1 MSAADAALSASA
13 DETEALAAEL
23 ACELAAGA
31 VIHVCGEIGSGKT
44 TFIRGAC
51 RALGFSGPVTS
62 PSYTICNR
70 YEQGD
75 LLISHLDCQRLE
87 GASGE
92 EAGLLDDE
100 VGPSRI
106 SFIEWPQQSED
117 AVGALAEVSAS
128 IRVELGHV
136 SESKRSIKIIRE
148 PARCQ

>member
-1 MSAADAALSASA
+1 MGAASASVSASA
-13 DETEALAAEL
+13 AETEALAAEL
-23 ACELAAGA
+23 AAELRPGD
-31 VIHVCGEIGSGKT
+31 VVHVCGEIGSGKT

-100 VGPSRI
+100 AGPDRVT
-106 SFIEWPQQSED
+106 FIEWPQQSEQS
-117 AVGALAEVSAS
+117 VGMLATIPAS
-128 IRVELGHV
+128 LRVELGHL
-136 SESKRSIKIIRE
+136 SESERTISFERE
-148 PARCQ
+148 PAR

>member
-87 GASGE
+87 GASDE

-100 VGPSRI
+100 AGPDRVT
-106 SFIEWPQQSED
+106 FIEWPQQSEQS
-117 AVGALAEVSAS
+117 VGMLATIPAS
-128 IRVELGHV
+128 LRVELGHL
-136 SESKRSIKIIRE
+136 SESERTISFERE
-148 PARCQ
+148 PAR

>member
-1 MSAADAALSASA
+1 MSATDLVVTASA
-13 DETEALAAEL
+13 EETEALAAEL
-23 ACELAAGA
+23 ADQLAAGT
-31 VIHVCGEIGSGKT
+31 VIHVCGEIGCGKT

-51 RALGFSGPVTS
+51 RALGFNGAVTS
-62 PSYTICNR
+62 PSYTVCNR

-106 SFIEWPQQSED
+106 TFIEWPQQSEA
-117 AVGALAEVSAS
+117 AVGVIATIPAS
-128 IRVELGHV
+128 FRVELGHL
-136 SESKRSIKIIRE
+136 SESQRTIRIIRGSV
-148 PARCQ
+148 